1 MMRVY
6 ICGPMRNLPLYNFP
20 AFDEAANRGRAIGL
34 EIVSPADLDRSLG
47 FDEYRDEP
55 SPADLRVMII
65 RDVVEAS
72 KCDAIA
78 LLPGW
83 ERSSGAAVELAL
95 ANFLDLLVLDART
108 FQVMEEWYERSN

>member
-1 MMRVY
+1 MRVY
-6 ICGPMRNLPLYNFP
+6 ITGPMTGLPLFNFP
-20 AFDEAANRGRAIGL
+20 AFDEAATRGRAMGL
-34 EIVSPADLDRSLG
+34 DIVSPADLDRALG
-47 FDEYRDEP
+47 FDEFSGDR
-55 SPADLRVMII
+55 SPAERRLMII
-65 RDVVEAS
+65 QDVVESS

-108 FQVMEEWYERSN
+108 FQVMEEWYERA